1 LNLNAVRYILGTLL
15 LVLACS
21 MVPSLGCS
29 IYYGESDI
37 SAFLYSIACAIC
49 AGLLLRVKAYLSKD
63 LGLREG
69 FLIVTLGWILAGV
82 FGALPFVFN
91 GAVDTFIDGFF
102 EAVSGFTTT
111 GATII
116 DNVEA
121 LPHGIL
127 FWRSFTHWLGGM
139 GIIVLFLAILPGVGA
154 GGFQMFR
161 AEVPGPSA
169 SKLSSKV
176 AHTAKILWYIYL
188 GLTVLQTISLMFA
201 GLSLFD
207 SLTHTFGTV
216 ATGGFSTKAL
226 SVGAFKNPAAEIII
240 LIFMALSGVNFSL
253 YYYLLRKQWDKVYYD
268 EELKFYFGVIIV
280 TTLLISWN
288 IKDIVPSKDLIR
300 TSAFQ
305 VVSIITTTGYA
316 TVNFD
321 VWPAFSKMILLLL
334 MFFGGCAGSTA
345 GAMKQIRM
353 LILSKYCGRELVHTL
368 HPKAVVPIKVNGKP
382 VPDDVLRNILVFSF
396 IYIALFVFGS
406 LFIAMLGQDMITSVS
421 SVAATLGNVGP
432 GLGSVGPKLTFSQIP
447 QIGKVV
453 LSFLMLMGRLELFT
467 VILCFTPSFW
477 KGVSMSDFFPG
488 RYQRKERMHLGVNH

>member
-1 LNLNAVRYILGTLL
+1 LNLNAVRYFLGTLL
-15 LVLACS
+15 LVIACS
-21 MVPSLGCS
+21 MIPSLVCS
-29 IYYGESDI
+29 IYYGENDI
-37 SAFLYSIACAIC
+37 DDFLYSIVCTIC
-49 AGLLLRVKAYLSKD
+49 SGLLLRVKAYLSKN

-69 FLIVTLGWILAGV
+69 FLIVTFGWLLAGI
-82 FGALPFVFN
+82 FGALPFIFN
-91 GAVDTFIDGFF
+91 GAVDTFVDGFF
-102 EAVSGFTTT
+102 EAISGFTTT
-111 GATII
+111 GATVI

-139 GIIVLFLAILPGVGA
+139 GIIVLFLALLPGVGA

-188 GLTVLQTISLMFA
+188 GLTVLQTILLMFA
-201 GLSLFD
+201 GLNLFD

-216 ATGGFSTKAL
+216 ATGGFSTKGL
-226 SVGAFKNPAAEIII
+226 SVGAFKNPAAEVVI

-253 YYYLLRKQWDKVYYD
+253 YYYLLRKQWDKVYND

-280 TTLLISWN
+280 ATLLIAWN
-288 IKDIVPSKDLIR
+288 IKDIVPFKDLIR

-305 VVSIITTTGYA
+305 VVSIVTTTGYA

-334 MFFGGCAGSTA
+334 MFFGGCAGSTG

-353 LILSKYCGRELVHTL
+353 LILSKYCGRELIHTL
-368 HPKAVVPIKVNGKP
+368 HPKAVVPIKINGKS
-382 VPDDVLRNILVFSF
+382 VPDDVLRNILSFSF
-396 IYIALFVFGS
+396 IYIGLFIFGS
-406 LFIAMLGQDMITSVS
+406 LFLAMLGQDMITSVS
-421 SVAATLGNVGP
+421 AVAATLGNIGP
-432 GLGSVGPKLTFSQIP
+432 GLGSVGPELTFSQIP
-447 QIGKVV
+447 QAGKVV

-477 KGVSMSDFFPG
+477 RGDPIWDFFS
-488 RYQRKERMHLGVNH
+488 RCNQRKRTNFEIN

>member
-1 LNLNAVRYILGTLL
+1 LNLNTVRYILGTLL
-15 LVLACS
+15 IVLGIA
-21 MVPSLGCS
+21 MVPSLGWS
-29 IYYGESDI
+29 IYYEDSDI
-37 SAFLYSIACAIC
+37 NAFLYSIIVAMGI
-49 AGLLLRVKAYLSKD
+49 GLLLRAKAFLRKD

-82 FGALPFVFN
+82 FGALPFVFY

-116 DNVEA
+116 NNVEA

-154 GGFQMFR
+154 GGFHMFR
-161 AEVPGPSA
+161 AEVPGPSV
-169 SKLSSKV
+169 SKLSSRI
-176 AHTAKILWYIYL
+176 AHTAKTLWYIYL
-188 GLTVLQTISLMFA
+188 GLTVLQTVLLLLTGFD
-201 GLSLFD
+201 LFD

-216 ATGGFSTKAL
+216 ATGGFSTRAL

-253 YYYLLRKQWDKVYYD
+253 YYYLLRKQWGRVYYD
-268 EELKFYFGVIIV
+268 EELRFYLGVIIV
-280 TTLLISWN
+280 TTLLIAWN
-288 IKDIVPSKDLIR
+288 IRGFIPSKVDLFR

-305 VVSIITTTGYA
+305 VVSIMTTTGYA
-316 TVNFD
+316 TANFD
-321 VWPAFSKMILLLL
+321 LWPAFSKMLLLLL
-334 MFFGGCAGSTA
+334 MFFGGCAGSTG
-345 GAMKQIRM
+345 GAMKQIRV

-368 HPKAVVPIKVNGKP
+368 HPKAVVPVKVGGKP
-382 VPDDVLRNILVFSF
+382 VPDDVLRNILAFSF
-396 IYIALFVFGS
+396 IYIALFVFGA

-421 SVAATLGNVGP
+421 SVAATLGNIGP
-432 GLGSVGPKLTFSQIP
+432 GLGSVGPEYTFSEIP
-447 QIGKVV
+447 QIGKLV

-467 VILCFTPSFW
+467 VMLCFTPGFW
-477 KGVSMSDFFPG
+477 RGVSIFGKPQDYSL
-488 RYQRKERMHLGVNH
+488 RKDRSI